1 MGPDMG
7 KQKEERKKRKKG
19 LIPFRFRRFFTN
31 LLEGV
36 LAVVLVMLF
45 FSVFLYFLDMVF
57 PSGTGLKALV
67 SRHGTLQASARAGDE
82 DREIVGDESELE
94 PDAAA
99 TLTWTR
105 NTVKAKSSE
114 GIAWQSAQSG
124 KRLFDRDAVQ
134 TLNRS
139 AAEVTFDENSVIDM
153 GSNSLLIIKKMTQ
166 DPVYHEKRSY
176 MVLVDGDLRGKL
188 SGSGKDDM
196 YLEIGTPGAMVRTQS
211 GPQAGQAVDFKISVN
226 PDQSSTISV
235 YNGTAEVTAQ
245 GQKVMVGANQA
256 TVVRL
261 GDAPLTPGLLPDP
274 VILTSPAGG
283 GTYYYRDLPP
293 KIAFGWKS
301 PLSAA
306 GYHFVLARDH
316 EFRDI
321 VTDEVFS
328 DNRFRHGNLHEGIY
342 YWKVSATADT
352 IEGIFSETRRF
363 KIVQDQT
370 PPSLFVRFPPDTL
383 YRGYYE
389 LSGKAEPGARVF
401 IGGERIETT
410 RTGKFEYQLKLKP
423 GMNVIVV
430 EAFDAVDNVAY
441 QTKRVVSK
449 Y

>member
-1 MGPDMG
+1 MDE
-7 KQKEERKKRKKG
+7 QKEKRKQRKKG
-19 LIPFRFRRFFTN
+19 LIPIRFRRFLGH
-31 LLEGV
+31 LLEGG
-36 LAVVLVMLF
+36 LAILLVMLF
-45 FSVFLYFLDMVF
+45 FSVFLYFLNMIF
-57 PSGTGLKALV
+57 PTGTGLKALV
-67 SRHGTLQASARAGDE
+67 GRHGTLQAAARPGDSE
-82 DREIVGDESELE
+82 RDIVGDESQADL
-94 PDAAA
+94 DAAA

-105 NTVKAKSSE
+105 NNVKAKGSE
-114 GIAWQSAQSG
+114 AIAWQTAQTG

-134 TLNRS
+134 TLGSS

-166 DPVYHEKRSY
+166 DPVYREKRSF

-188 SGSGKDDM
+188 AGTGSDDM
-196 YLEIGTPGAMVRTQS
+196 YLEIGTPGAMVTTQS
-211 GPQAGQAVDFKISVN
+211 GPQAGGPVDFKISVN
-226 PDQSSTISV
+226 PDQSSTIAV

-245 GQKVMVGANQA
+245 GQKVLVGANQA
-256 TVVRL
+256 TVVRM
-261 GDAPLTPGLLPDP
+261 GDAPLAPGMLPDP
-274 VILTSPAGG
+274 VILTAPANRN
-283 GTYYYRDLPP
+283 TYYYRDLPP
-293 KIAFGWKS
+293 EIAFRWKS
-301 PLSAA
+301 PFPAT

-316 EFRDI
+316 GFRDI

-328 DNRFRHGNLHEGIY
+328 NNRFKHGNLQEGIY

-352 IEGIFSETRRF
+352 IEGIFSETRRI

-370 PPSLFVRFPPDTL
+370 PPSLFVRFPPETL

-401 IGGERIETT
+401 IGGQRIETT
-410 RTGKFEYQLKLKP
+410 RTGKFEYRLKLKP

-441 QTKRVVSK
+441 QTKRVISK